1 MGQVPSMAG
10 SKEDGYSMLEIGRD
24 DRHGWRGMAKVKQGL
39 RPLSFVSRWAVDVE
53 DGVGSA

>member
-1 MGQVPSMAG
+1 MAG

-24 DRHGWRGMAKVKQGL
+24 DRHGWRGRAKVKQGL